1 MNPPPSVPPGPG
13 PNRKR
18 RLGEI
23 LMDAGLLTETQLR
36 SALAEQR
43 KWGGRLGLTLV
54 QMGVVD
60 ESSMVHALSRQL
72 AIPTVNLDTHV
83 PVPNALQ
90 ALRVDIAER
99 YTVFPIAYE
108 SGSKTLTVATS
119 DPTNVE
125 SLQELAFHSGQKLQV
140 VVATASS
147 IERAIRHHYHGEITS
162 TAATPLSFGMDEA
175 TFELA
180 PPQQAEPAAPPR
192 PPTPPPL
199 VRDVELASKV
209 EALTQQVADLERMV
223 AQQARV
229 MRAMMDALEARGAL
243 TREEVQ
249 AKAR

>member
-1 MNPPPSVPPGPG
+1 
-13 PNRKR
+13 
-18 RLGEI
+18 
-23 LMDAGLLTETQLR
+23 MDAGLLTETQLR

-72 AIPTVNLDTHV
+72 AIPTVDLDTHV
-83 PVPNALQ
+83 PVPPALQ

-108 SGSKTLTVATS
+108 PGGKTLTVATS

-180 PPQQAEPAAPPR
+180 PPQAESAPPPR
-192 PPTPPPL
+192 APTPPPV
-199 VRDVELASKV
+199 VRDAELASKV

>member
-1 MNPPPSVPPGPG
+1 MNPPSSVPPGPG

-23 LMDAGLLTETQLR
+23 LMDAGLLTESQLR
-36 SALAEQR
+36 TALSEQR

-54 QMGVVD
+54 QMGYVD

-72 AIPTVNLDTHV
+72 AIPTVELDVHL
-83 PVPNALQ
+83 PVPSALQ

-108 SGSKTLTVATS
+108 PGTKTLTVATS

-147 IERAIRHHYHGEITS
+147 IERAIRHHYHGEVTS
-162 TAATPLSFGMDEA
+162 TAATPLSFGMEEA

-180 PPQQAEPAAPPR
+180 PPQSEPPPPPPPR
-192 PPTPPPL
+192 AQAPAPA
-199 VRDVELASKV
+199 RDLELASRV

>member
-1 MNPPPSVPPGPG
+1 
-13 PNRKR
+13 
-18 RLGEI
+18 
-23 LMDAGLLTETQLR
+23 MDAGLLTETQLR

-180 PPQQAEPAAPPR
+180 PPQQAEAPAPPR
-192 PPTPPPL
+192 PPTPPPV

>member
-1 MNPPPSVPPGPG
+1 
-13 PNRKR
+13 
-18 RLGEI
+18 
-23 LMDAGLLTETQLR
+23 MDAGLLTETQLR
-36 SALAEQR
+36 TALAEQR

-72 AIPTVNLDTHV
+72 AIPTVDLDTHA
-83 PVPNALQ
+83 PVPHALQ

-108 SGSKTLTVATS
+108 AATKTLTVATS

-162 TAATPLSFGMDEA
+162 TAATPLSFGMEEA

-180 PPQQAEPAAPPR
+180 PPQQAEAAAPAR
-192 PPTPPPL
+192 TPTPPPV
-199 VRDVELASKV
+199 VRDAELATKV
-209 EALTQQVADLERMV
+209 EALTQQVSDLERMV

>member
-1 MNPPPSVPPGPG
+1 
-13 PNRKR
+13 
-18 RLGEI
+18 
-23 LMDAGLLTETQLR
+23 MDAGLLTETQLR
-36 SALAEQR
+36 TALAEQR

-72 AIPTVNLDTHV
+72 AIPTVDLDAHL
-83 PVPNALQ
+83 PVPSALQ

-108 SGSKTLTVATS
+108 AGTKMLTVATS

-162 TAATPLSFGMDEA
+162 TAATPLSFGMEES

-180 PPQQAEPAAPPR
+180 PPQQPEAAAAPR
-192 PPTPPPL
+192 TPTPPPV
-199 VRDVELASKV
+199 VRDLELAKKV

>member
-180 PPQQAEPAAPPR
+180 PPQQ
-192 PPTPPPL
+192 
-199 VRDVELASKV
+199 
-209 EALTQQVADLERMV
+209 
-223 AQQARV
+223 
-229 MRAMMDALEARGAL
+229 
-243 TREEVQ
+243 
-249 AKAR
+249 

>member
-1 MNPPPSVPPGPG
+1 
-13 PNRKR
+13 
-18 RLGEI
+18 
-23 LMDAGLLTETQLR
+23 MDAGLLTETQLR
-36 SALAEQR
+36 TALAEQR

-108 SGSKTLTVATS
+108 PASKMLTVATS

-147 IERAIRHHYHGEITS
+147 IERAIRHHYHGEVTS

-180 PPQQAEPAAPPR
+180 PPQQAEPAEPPR
-192 PPTPPPL
+192 TPTPPPV

>member
-1 MNPPPSVPPGPG
+1 GPG

-23 LMDAGLLTETQLR
+23 LSDAGLLTETQLR
-36 SALAEQR
+36 AALAEQR

-54 QMGVVD
+54 QMGYVD
-60 ESSMVHALSRQL
+60 ENSMVHALSRQL
-72 AIPTVNLDTHV
+72 AIPTVDLDRHV
-83 PVPNALQ
+83 PSPPAIQ

-99 YTVFPIAYE
+99 YTVFPIAVDLAT
-108 SGSKTLTVATS
+108 KVLTVATS

-125 SLQELAFHSGQKLQV
+125 SLQELAFHAAQRLQV
-140 VVATASS
+140 VVASASS
-147 IERAIRHHYHGEITS
+147 IERAIRHHYHGEVTS
-162 TAATPLSFGMDEA
+162 TAATPLSFGMEEV

-180 PPQQAEPAAPPR
+180 PPQQAEAVA
-192 PPTPPPL
+192 PTPPPRAQGPAP
-199 VRDVELASKV
+199 RDTELLSRV
-209 EALTQQVADLERMV
+209 DALTQQVADLERMV

-229 MRAMMDALEARGAL
+229 MRGMMEALEARGAL

>member
-36 SALAEQR
+36 TALAEQR

-108 SGSKTLTVATS
+108 PGTKMLTVATS

-147 IERAIRHHYHGEITS
+147 IERAIRHHYHGEVTS
-162 TAATPLSFGMDEA
+162 TAATPLSFGMEEA

-192 PPTPPPL
+192 TPTPPPV
-199 VRDVELASKV
+199 VRDMELASKV

>member
-1 MNPPPSVPPGPG
+1 
-13 PNRKR
+13 
-18 RLGEI
+18 
-23 LMDAGLLTETQLR
+23 MDAGLLTETQLR
-36 SALAEQR
+36 TALAEQR

-180 PPQQAEPAAPPR
+180 PPQQAEAPAP
-192 PPTPPPL
+192 
-199 VRDVELASKV
+199 
-209 EALTQQVADLERMV
+209 
-223 AQQARV
+223 
-229 MRAMMDALEARGAL
+229 
-243 TREEVQ
+243 
-249 AKAR
+249 

>member
-1 MNPPPSVPPGPG
+1 
-13 PNRKR
+13 
-18 RLGEI
+18 
-23 LMDAGLLTETQLR
+23 MDAGLLTETQLR
-36 SALAEQR
+36 TALAEQR

-108 SGSKTLTVATS
+108 PGTKMLTVATS

-147 IERAIRHHYHGEITS
+147 IERAIRHHYHGEVTS
-162 TAATPLSFGMDEA
+162 TAATPLSFGMEEA

-192 PPTPPPL
+192 TPTPPPV
-199 VRDVELASKV
+199 VRDMELASKV